1 MLLKFRPRLSPVA
14 LAFIVAV
21 WISLVANWANVTQF
35 LKLPE
40 LQGSLKIAPFVL
52 GGWLYQLSWI
62 LILIAAVGLWMRR
75 SGLRYWC
82 ALLLVLAASIGY
94 FTNFLGTQ
102 FDRAMLA
109 NVLQTH
115 PAEAMEL
122 ISPSYLIWLLFV
134 GILPAAL
141 VLGVNLESKS
151 GFWAFTRDALLL
163 IALPLAITV
172 LTIYPQYQAY
182 ASARRNHIVHFNA
195 PAPANVLVAT
205 AGYAKARRNA
215 NIVRAQ
221 MGLDAKT
228 RHPEIKPR
236 ILVFVLGETARAQ
249 NQQMAGYAR
258 PTNPRMAAIP
268 NLAHFPYTESCG
280 TATAQ
285 SVPCIFSGLSRR
297 DFSVEKAGN
306 QDNLLDVIQRA
317 KVDVMWFDNDSGCK
331 GVCDR
336 VPNQDLTY
344 ARNPTFCK
352 EPGNCHDE
360 ILIESLKAH
369 LPTVQRDTLIVLHL
383 KGSHGPA
390 YYKRYP
396 PEFERFKPACQSSE
410 LTRCE
415 ADSLVNGYDNTIV
428 YTDHILGEVISLLKT
443 QESLFAPMMMYV
455 SDHGESLGEN
465 GLYLHGLPYAIAP
478 EVQTRVPM
486 LYWFSQSF
494 LKMERW
500 PADCPA
506 KQGTRGRTHDHVY
519 STVLGLFELDTQ
531 IYRKDLDLF
540 EPCEREELLPKR

>member
-1 MLLKFRPRLSPVA
+1 MFLKSRPHLSPVA
-14 LAFIVAV
+14 LAFIVAI

-35 LKLPE
+35 LRLPE
-40 LQGSLKIAPFVL
+40 LHGSLKIVPFVL

-62 LILIAAVGLWMRR
+62 LILIAAIGLWMRR

-82 ALLLVLAASIGY
+82 ALLLVFAASVGY

-122 ISPSYLIWLLFV
+122 ISPSYLIWLLCV

-141 VLGVNLESKS
+141 VLRVKLESKR
-151 GFWAFTRDALLL
+151 GFWAFIRDALLL
-163 IALPLAITV
+163 IALPVAITV

-195 PAPANVLVAT
+195 PTPANVLVAT
-205 AGYAKARRNA
+205 AGYVKARRNA

-221 MGLDAKT
+221 MGLDAHSS
-228 RHPEIKPR
+228 HPEIKPR

-258 PTNPRMAAIP
+258 PTNPRMATTP

-331 GVCDR
+331 GVCER

-344 ARNPTFCK
+344 ARNPTLCK

-360 ILIESLKAH
+360 ILIESLKTH
-369 LPTVQRDTLIVLHL
+369 LPTIQRDTLIVLHL

-443 QESLFAPMMMYV
+443 QESLFAPMMVYV

-500 PADCPA
+500 PTDCPA
-506 KQGTRGRTHDHVY
+506 KQGTKGRTHDHVY
-519 STVLGLFELDTQ
+519 STILGLFEIDTQ
-531 IYRKDLDLF
+531 VYRKDLDLF
-540 EPCEREELLPKR
+540 EPCEREELSPKR